1 MPKTKISTI
10 IKRNA
15 QFASQ
20 NRQPRQ
26 GDHIVCVF
34 AGAMSG
40 IGARM
45 LERMVMVSYHSTVF
59 YVLWQSSEPSNAHR
73 KRVLES
79 ILNRGCKIIFIDAD
93 VSLISD
99 MDATSE
105 QILAAE
111 EKVDYLCMSK
121 NDIPLDE
128 AANTSEGVETALSIW
143 YFSRMRLLSNLLP
156 LLRRSQN
163 PRVLNILN
171 TGVQGPTSKDYGGH
185 GTILQYTN
193 VMTNLVFN
201 HLATENRQI
210 TFILSPM
217 GFEGTGN
224 SHDSDAPETMGMFL
238 RAWRT
243 VLDVRLD
250 VSEKLFGRKPDE
262 ALERHIYCLTSSTC
276 GSGAFHVNENGEIV
290 PSTRPTGPFWES
302 DKNRPDIVWEF
313 TEDLWQTALAQKA
326 AS

>member
-1 MPKTKISTI
+1 MPKTKTSTI
-10 IKRNA
+10 IKSNA
-15 QFASQ
+15 QFASH
-20 NRQPRQ
+20 NRQAGQ
-26 GDHIVCVF
+26 GEHIVCVF

-59 YVLWQSSEPSNAHR
+59 YVLWKSSEPSNAHR

-79 ILNRGCKIIFIDAD
+79 ILNRGCKIVFIDAD

-99 MDATSE
+99 MDAASE

-128 AANTSEGVETALSIW
+128 DTNTSEGVQTALSLW

-156 LLRRSQN
+156 FLRRSPK

-171 TGVQGPTSKDYGGH
+171 HGAPRPPSKDYGGH

-193 VMTNLVFN
+193 VMTNLIFN
-201 HLATENRQI
+201 HLATENRRI

-217 GFEGTGN
+217 GFDGAGN
-224 SHDSDAPETMGMFL
+224 SHGTDAPETAGVFL
-238 RAWRT
+238 RAWHT
-243 VLDVRLD
+243 ILNVRLE
-250 VSEKLFGRKPDE
+250 VSEQLFGRRPDK
-262 ALERHIYCLTSSTC
+262 ALERHFYYLTSSNC
-276 GSGAFHVNENGEIV
+276 GSGAFHVDEKREIV
-290 PSTRPTGPFWES
+290 PSTRPSGPFWES
-302 DKNRPDIVWEF
+302 DKNRPDVVWAF
-313 TEDLWQTALAQKA
+313 TDELWQTALAHNEA
-326 AS
+326 N

>member
-1 MPKTKISTI
+1 MPKTKTSTI
-10 IKRNA
+10 IKSNA
-15 QFASQ
+15 QFASH
-20 NRQPRQ
+20 NRQAGQ
-26 GDHIVCVF
+26 GEHIVCVF

-59 YVLWQSSEPSNAHR
+59 YVLWKSSEPSNAHR

-79 ILNRGCKIIFIDAD
+79 ILNRGCKIVFIDAD

-99 MDATSE
+99 MDAASE

-128 AANTSEGVETALSIW
+128 DTNTSEGVQTALSLW

-156 LLRRSQN
+156 FLRRSPK

-171 TGVQGPTSKDYGGH
+171 HGAPRPPSKDYGGH

-193 VMTNLVFN
+193 SNGVRR
-201 HLATENRQI
+201 A
-210 TFILSPM
+210 
-217 GFEGTGN
+217 GN
-224 SHDSDAPETMGMFL
+224 SHGTDAPETTGVFL
-238 RAWRT
+238 RAWHT
-243 VLDVRLD
+243 ILNVRLE
-250 VSEKLFGRKPDE
+250 VSEQLFGRRPDK
-262 ALERHIYCLTSSTC
+262 ALERHFYYLTSSNC
-276 GSGAFHVNENGEIV
+276 GSGAFHVDEKREIV
-290 PSTRPTGPFWES
+290 PSTRPSGPFWES
-302 DKNRPDIVWEF
+302 DKNRPDVVWAF
-313 TEDLWQTALAQKA
+313 TDELWQTALAHNEA
-326 AS
+326 N